1 MSDWIDAH
9 PLPGFLDFAVPV
21 EMLRMQGATYEQRKQ
36 IVDSEREVIAYRGDH
51 IVFKAEETGR
61 ATASLIR
68 VLAALAYQPG
78 GVDFMGHH
86 WCSDHGACITA
97 KAEALAR

>member
-1 MSDWIDAH
+1 MTDWIDTH
-9 PLPGFLDFAVPV
+9 PLPGFLDLAVPV
-21 EMLRMQGATYEQRKQ
+21 EMMRMKGATYEQRKAV
-36 IVDSEREVIAYRGDH
+36 VDKEREVIAYRGDH
-51 IVFKAEETGR
+51 IVFKAEETAH

-86 WCSDHGACITA
+86 WCADHAECEA
-97 KAEALAR
+97 AVAEVKAS

>member
-1 MSDWIDAH
+1 MSDWTDSH
-9 PLPGFLDFAVPV
+9 PLPGFLDLAVPV
-21 EMLRMQGATYEQRKQ
+21 EMMRLAGMSFEQRAA
-36 IVDSEREVIAYRGDH
+36 IVDGEREVIAYRGDH

-61 ATASLIR
+61 AAASLIR

-86 WCSDHGACITA
+86 WCADHAECEAA
-97 KAEALAR
+97 KAEAVGQ

>member
-1 MSDWIDAH
+1 MSDWVDTH

-21 EMLRMQGATYEQRKQ
+21 EMLRMQGASHEQHAAVVER
-36 IVDSEREVIAYRGDH
+36 EREVIAYRGDH
-51 IVFKAEETGR
+51 IVFKAEETAR

-86 WCSDHGACITA
+86 WCSDHAACEFA
-97 KAEALAR
+97 KAEAAAR